1 MEEVKRL
8 GKVRNRKIEQLA
20 MVKSISTKVT
30 ANLEASPAGGNG
42 DKVGASVERI
52 IEREEEANEANNE
65 YIKQVMYAGRMIER
79 IMKEKY
85 RDVLKLRYFGI
96 LDAETNLLK
105 FPGWG
110 ETAELLRC
118 TKRHAIR
125 MKQRAIVVLDRIIEG
140 EKLQKIENST

>member
-52 IEREEEANEANNE
+52 IELEEEANEANNE
-65 YIKQVMYAGRMIER
+65 YIKQVMYAGKLVDR

-110 ETAELLRC
+110 ETAQILSC